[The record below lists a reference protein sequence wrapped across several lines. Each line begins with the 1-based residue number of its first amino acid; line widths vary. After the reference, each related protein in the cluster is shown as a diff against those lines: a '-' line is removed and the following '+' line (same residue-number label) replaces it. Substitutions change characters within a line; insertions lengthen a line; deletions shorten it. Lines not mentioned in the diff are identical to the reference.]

1 MSEIRFVAHGVTLA
15 LAWFLTVNVAASAL
29 VAAAVG
35 GLLTPRRRFR
45 LRSFEAPGFWL
56 TLRLLPTC

>member
-45 LRSFEAPGFWL
+45 L
-56 TLRLLPTC
+56 